1 MRAVLRQALAE
12 LRRRRLQTMVIA
24 VVALLTSGAATLA
37 ANLLLETDAPFQH
50 AFAAANG
57 AHLTL
62 TFDGTAV
69 SAAELAATM
78 HAPGVTAA
86 SGPWEELG
94 VVLDTPDNAGAG
106 PAPGPLRD
114 IPVAVRS
121 RDRPDTAVDR
131 LTLQSGRWATGP
143 GEIVLS
149 RSASLRF
156 GVGVGDRLVA
166 TRVPGTPQLAVVGV
180 AASVISDFGAWVR
193 PQDLPGLTQPGAP
206 WSRPLYQ
213 VAYRVSPA
221 ATPDDLTRAARSITS
236 GLPAGA
242 VTDTV
247 SYLDV
252 QRSADLLSSVM
263 VPFLIAFSVFALA
276 ATVMVVGNVI
286 TGVVI
291 SSQRDIGVMKSV
303 GFSPGQ
309 VTGVLALEVLLPAAL
324 GAAAGTGLGS
334 LASVPFLTKTATA
347 LALPAPFTA
356 FGPIAAVVVAGMLVL
371 VLLAALV
378 PAWRAG
384 RLSAVT
390 AITRGS
396 SPGAIGNGRLGAT
409 LGRLPLPSAVRIGLA
424 DVLARPLR
432 AAMTLG
438 AITVGVTTVVF
449 ALGLHLSLQEVAHHL
464 IRDHYVQVEAQLTG
478 DGSIDQAEAL
488 IAADHDTAR
497 SVAEGRTELSL
508 TGVAQPVPYYGY
520 RGDAS
525 WIGYALING
534 RWFARPGEVVA
545 PTRFLRQSGLH
556 VGDTFTAVTRP
567 SGGTVRLTL
576 VGEILDQQDDDVLLR
591 GGWTAIAAAEPRA
604 QLDSFE
610 IQLQPGAGADAY
622 VNRLVDASGGTLQA
636 DTTHGSDTDI
646 SFVLLQTVVGGLAVV
661 LIAIA
666 VAGVFNTVVLTT
678 RERVR
683 DVAILKAVGMGPGQV
698 VTMVVASVAALGL
711 VAGLAG
717 VPLGRLLH
725 AEVLG
730 LMAQTASGT
739 GIPPG
744 FVDVI
749 AHWQLPALGLA
760 GVAVAALGAWLP
772 ARWAALGPVA
782 EVLQAE

>member
-1 MRAVLRQALAE
+1 MRAVLRQAVAE
-12 LRRRRLQTMVIA
+12 LRRRRLQTTVIA

-62 TFDGTAV
+62 TYDARAV
-69 SAAELAATM
+69 DAARVAATM

-86 SGPWEELG
+86 SGPWGELG
-94 VVLDTPDNAGAG
+94 VVLDRPDSAVAI
-106 PAPGPLRD
+106 PAPRPSRG
-114 IPVAVRS
+114 IPVAVWG
-121 RDRPDTAVDR
+121 RDRPDTDVDR
-131 LTLQSGRWATGP
+131 LTMDSGRWATGP
-143 GEIVLS
+143 GEIVVS
-149 RSASLRF
+149 RRASARF
-156 GVGVGDRLVA
+156 GVGAGDHLVA
-166 TRVPGTPQLAVVGV
+166 TGVPGMPRLTVVGV
-180 AASVISDFGAWVR
+180 AASVLSDSGAWVR
-193 PQDLPGLTQPGAP
+193 PQDLPELAQPGAP
-206 WSRPLYQ
+206 WARPLSQ

-221 ATPDDLTRAARSITS
+221 ATPDDLSRATRSITS

-242 VTDTV
+242 VTDSV

-252 QRSADLLSSVM
+252 ERSADLLSSVM
-263 VPFLIAFSVFALA
+263 VPFLVAFSVFALA

-303 GFSPGQ
+303 GFSPAQ
-309 VTGVLALEVLLPAAL
+309 VAGVLALEVLLPAAA
-324 GAAAGTGLGS
+324 GAVAGTAAGS
-334 LASVPFLTKTATA
+334 LASVPFLARTAAA
-347 LALPAPFTA
+347 LDLPEPFTA
-356 FGPIAAVVVAGMLVL
+356 FGPIAAAVVAGMLAL

-378 PAWRAG
+378 PACRAG
-384 RLSAVT
+384 RISAGA

-396 SPGAIGNGRLGAT
+396 SPGVTGGGRAGAT
-409 LGRLPLPSAVRIGLA
+409 LGRLPVPPAVRVGLA

-478 DGSIDQAEAL
+478 DRSIDQAQSL
-488 IAADHDTAR
+488 IAADPDTAR
-497 SVAEGRTELSL
+497 SVAEGRSQVSL
-508 TGVAQPVPYYGY
+508 TGLAQPVPYYGY

-525 WIGYALING
+525 WIGYALIDG
-534 RWFARPGEVVA
+534 RWFARAGEVVA

-556 VGDTFTAVTRP
+556 VGDTFTAATRP

-576 VGEILDQQDDDVLLR
+576 VGEILDEQDDDVLLR
-591 GGWTAIAAAEPRA
+591 GDWSALAAAEPRA

-610 IQLQPGAGADAY
+610 IQVRPGADAGAY
-622 VNRLVDASGGTLQA
+622 AARIDEAGGGALVA
-636 DTTHGSDTDI
+636 DVAHGSDTDT

-661 LIAIA
+661 LTAIA

-683 DVAILKAVGMGPGQV
+683 DVAILKAVGMGPGNV
-698 VTMVVASVAALGL
+698 VTMVVASVAGLGL

-725 AEVLG
+725 AQVLG
-730 LMAQTASGT
+730 LMGQTASGT

-749 AHWQLPALGLA
+749 AHWQLPLLGLA

-772 ARWAALGPVA
+772 ARWAARGPVA